1 MIESKNGEYVTI
13 SVYNPLSES
22 SYIELPDKLTNSKK
36 SLKEKSMTVNVFF
49 DFTLDI

>member
-1 MIESKNGEYVTI
+1 MIESKNGEYVSI

-22 SYIELPDKLTNSKK
+22 SYTELPDKLTNSKE
-36 SLKEKSMTVNVFF
+36 SLKERSMTVNVFF